1 MATKI
6 FVNLPVKD
14 LGASIDFFTKLGFPF
29 HPDYTNDQAGS
40 LVISDD
46 IYAMLVTE
54 PFFATFTNRPVAD
67 ATTVTEVA
75 VALLFDSRE
84 RVDQVVDD
92 AVAQGAELGVEQVD
106 DEYMYSRGFHDL
118 DGHLWNVLTM
128 KTGDDQ

>member
-1 MATKI
+1 MSTKI

-14 LGASIDFFTKLGFPF
+14 LGASIDFFTKLGFSF

-54 PFFATFTNRPVAD
+54 EFFATFTGRPVAD
-67 ATTVTEVA
+67 ATKVTEVA

-92 AVAQGAELGVEQVD
+92 AVAQGAEAGVEHVD

-128 KTGDDQ
+128 KAGAGL